1 MNKNLDC
8 ATMLIFV
15 RTKTNLIDST
25 NCTRIK
31 IPT

>member
-1 MNKNLDC
+1 MNKNLNRA
-8 ATMLIFV
+8 ATLILV
-15 RTKTNLIDST
+15 GIKTNLIDST